1 MSQTA
6 TSVSKSRSNDKSS
19 SGGAEEPSRAEWL
32 ERLDATHLQRGDLNR
47 LVMDYLVTEGFKEA
61 ADKFRL
67 EANVA
72 PPVPLDS
79 LDERIRIRDCL
90 QEGRVLEAVA
100 LLNSVRPELLD
111 TDRCLLFHLRQQHL
125 IELIREGRTEE
136 ALAYAQDH
144 LSECGEENPQV
155 LAELERTLALLAF
168 EEPSSSPFGDL
179 LHPSQRQKV
188 ASEVNAALLHDQGHH
203 TPPARP
209 QLSGLLR
216 LLLWAQDQLDQ
227 AQGNSSGS
235 RGGAGAL
242 RYPRVTQLANPFPQ

>member
-1 MSQTA
+1 MSQSSA
-6 TSVSKSRSNDKSS
+6 SLSKSRSSDKATASV
-19 SGGAEEPSRAEWL
+19 EEPNRVEWL
-32 ERLDATHLQRGDLNR
+32 ERLDRVHLHRTDLNR

-67 EANVA
+67 EAGVV
-72 PPVPLDS
+72 PPVPLDT

-100 LLNSVRPELLD
+100 LLNGLRPELLD
-111 TDRCLLFHLRQQHL
+111 NDQCLLFHLRQQHL

-155 LAELERTLALLAF
+155 ISELERTLALLAF
-168 EEPSSSPFGDL
+168 EEPQSSPFGDL

-188 ASEVNAALLHDQGHH
+188 ASEVNAALLEDQS
-203 TPPARP
+203 TTRP
-209 QLSGLLR
+209 QLSVMLR
-216 LLLWAQDQLDQ
+216 LLLWAQEQLEQ
-227 AQGNSSGS
+227 LPP
-235 RGGAGAL
+235 GAPRL
-242 RYPRVTQLANPFPQ
+242 RFPRVTQLADPFPQQ

>member
-1 MSQTA
+1 MSQSS
-6 TSVSKSRSNDKSS
+6 TSLSKSRSSDKATPST
-19 SGGAEEPSRAEWL
+19 EEPNRTEWL
-32 ERLDATHLQRGDLNR
+32 ERLDGVHLHRSDLNR

-67 EANVA
+67 EAGVV

-100 LLNSVRPELLD
+100 LLNGLRPELLD
-111 TDRCLLFHLRQQHL
+111 NDRCLLFHLRQQHL

-155 LAELERTLALLAF
+155 LSELERTLALLAF
-168 EEPSSSPFGDL
+168 EEPQSSPFGDL

-188 ASEVNAALLHDQGHH
+188 ASEVNAALLEDQS
-203 TPPARP
+203 TTRP
-209 QLSGLLR
+209 QLSVMLR
-216 LLLWAQDQLDQ
+216 LMLWAQDHLDQ
-227 AQGNSSGS
+227 LPP
-235 RGGAGAL
+235 GAPRL
-242 RYPRVTQLANPFPQ
+242 RYPRVTQLADPFPQQ